1 MGAWFYIFILIIKSA
16 IGGISNGFIKQYQ
29 KTAPAGNA
37 AYCLF
42 SLIMSL
48 CAMTFFFITGGF
60 RLEVNGPTILYSIV
74 AGLDTVIV
82 VILGVVAM
90 KYIDLITLSFS
101 QSCGSMI
108 IPVLFGILFLN
119 ERTTLLFWVS
129 AALMASAVLLPIAA
143 KGKPKERGTVIGYI
157 CCAVLFF
164 MNGMYVVLL
173 KLFQSSPIVTNENAY
188 CFLMNLVM
196 FFVSAA
202 GFLVLS
208 KRHSSIKTELKKITP
223 KHIAYVAAS
232 AVTSNAS
239 TLLAFVVMG
248 GMSIALMT
256 ILGTSL
262 GILITAF
269 LSVVVFKERKLHL
282 VDVISIL
289 CAIASVVVGAL

>member
-1 MGAWFYIFILIIKSA
+1 
-16 IGGISNGFIKQYQ
+16 
-29 KTAPAGNA
+29 
-37 AYCLF
+37 
-42 SLIMSL
+42 
-48 CAMTFFFITGGF
+48 
-60 RLEVNGPTILYSIV
+60 
-74 AGLDTVIV
+74 
-82 VILGVVAM
+82 
-90 KYIDLITLSFS
+90 
-101 QSCGSMI
+101 
-108 IPVLFGILFLN
+108 
-119 ERTTLLFWVS
+119 
-129 AALMASAVLLPIAA
+129 
-143 KGKPKERGTVIGYI
+143 
-157 CCAVLFF
+157 

-208 KRHSSIKTELKKITP
+208 KRQSSIKTELKKITP